1 MAKCKKLKNYFIIGL
16 LFFVSLSFASVPYT
30 NVISPVEGTWA
41 NPQTLIIDNE
51 PGTEVFYSLN
61 GEDPLVSGFAYDGPV
76 LIEGTGDFSITIIS
90 VSKEGTS
97 LPRTVEYTVENK
109 PQLSYIKTSVD
120 SPIVPMYKNSSINIP
135 QNVSWFAG
143 SVSTFLPQDKLFQ
156 TGGKVALYSD
166 CDIVNY
172 IPLVI
177 KDGNSFYRYILKT
190 GYSDSMRY
198 SAPVPSVNGIE
209 FFAWNYIRLLDG
221 EKAVYSIDDGPWKET
236 STLISIDRTKNHTI
250 KWQKADR
257 SDLVKVFYI
266 PAKPELL
273 GLPEKGFTNEAIK
286 LKLDSPDYQIGYN
299 SPDGNLLFTKE
310 LTIDTVSGD
319 CASISIDFDI
329 YFQGLKMG
337 TINPAFLIDRRSPL
351 KPEIL
356 STDDNHFA
364 RESVEI
370 FFNSEDDVYYSV
382 SAPIFSREGFDSK
395 DVELI
400 QKTPEKT
407 MFKKAENNTI
417 VLPQTNDS
425 AVFYTV
431 YAYSKDIS
439 GNCSDIISYSTI
451 IDSKNFYVDSSV
463 DSSSKH
469 LGTKYDPYATIE
481 EAVSAMRSNNV
492 NLYLKGSF
500 VLDKNFTISSACSI
514 LGDENT
520 RLFFT
525 SDSLLTLENA
535 NVYVKNCTFEKK
547 VPQTGDVVQ
556 KSLFKIYDSN
566 FVVDNCEFIC
576 NFDYSG
582 NCITSKNSFVTIQN
596 SGLSVYA
603 SSYAAI
609 INAENTLLKL
619 ISVRANSSAKT
630 AVGISA
636 SGNSFVMDDSEI
648 KVIGSYTRA
657 CEFLGVIWS
666 FQNSLFTSKNA
677 IAQKPAIWMDSFSTK
692 NVDFKN
698 KIEGF
703 SALFVQSN

>member
-1 MAKCKKLKNYFIIGL
+1 M
-16 LFFVSLSFASVPYT
+16 
-30 NVISPVEGTWA
+30 
-41 NPQTLIIDNE
+41 
-51 PGTEVFYSLN
+51 
-61 GEDPLVSGFAYDGPV
+61 
-76 LIEGTGDFSITIIS
+76 
-90 VSKEGTS
+90 SK
-97 LPRTVEYTVENK
+97 PRY
-109 PQLSYIKTSVD
+109 
-120 SPIVPMYKNSSINIP
+120 
-135 QNVSWFAG
+135 
-143 SVSTFLPQDKLFQ
+143 
-156 TGGKVALYSD
+156 
-166 CDIVNY
+166 
-172 IPLVI
+172 
-177 KDGNSFYRYILKT
+177 
-190 GYSDSMRY
+190 
-198 SAPVPSVNGIE
+198 
-209 FFAWNYIRLLDG
+209 
-221 EKAVYSIDDGPWKET
+221 
-236 STLISIDRTKNHTI
+236 
-250 KWQKADR
+250 
-257 SDLVKVFYI
+257 
-266 PAKPELL
+266 
-273 GLPEKGFTNEAIK
+273 
-286 LKLDSPDYQIGYN
+286 
-299 SPDGNLLFTKE
+299 
-310 LTIDTVSGD
+310 
-319 CASISIDFDI
+319 
-329 YFQGLKMG
+329 
-337 TINPAFLIDRRSPL
+337 
-351 KPEIL
+351 
-356 STDDNHFA
+356 
-364 RESVEI
+364 
-370 FFNSEDDVYYSV
+370 
-382 SAPIFSREGFDSK
+382 
-395 DVELI
+395 
-400 QKTPEKT
+400 
-407 MFKKAENNTI
+407 
-417 VLPQTNDS
+417 
-425 AVFYTV
+425 
-431 YAYSKDIS
+431 
-439 GNCSDIISYSTI
+439 
-451 IDSKNFYVDSSV
+451 
-463 DSSSKH
+463 
-469 LGTKYDPYATIE
+469 
-481 EAVSAMRSNNV
+481 V

-514 LGDENT
+514 LGEENT

-703 SALFVQSN
+703 SALFVQAN